1 MNIAQRMSKKLEF
14 VRRLGLC
21 PSVLNLYVDRYS
33 FGFLL
38 GDIYAGI
45 KMFCLLF
52 PLAISLAFF
61 CGGGPVQGVISCA
74 IAAGVGAI
82 LGGSKYQI
90 SSIALP
96 ICILTFDIL
105 VKYQYK
111 GLFYTALF
119 TSLILILFGFL
130 KISNVLKHIS
140 YAFISALIIFV
151 ALSIVINQLQHLL
164 DIHTIHSSQGIFEN
178 FALLCDNMENVTKP
192 ALISATLF
200 LIPII
205 ALKLFYRGFFAF
217 FAYLAV
223 GCIVTWALN
232 TGVIPDLLDVKTVA
246 QEMISTQ
253 SALDTIFT
261 MSSTAPSHTFLSN
274 IVDYAFVI
282 ALIIACE
289 ACFCTSVSASLSGD
303 NRLQT
308 NVELISNGI
317 ANFVSVALG
326 GLFVSPDIDLSV
338 KNIKIK
344 SKTVLPMIII
354 SILCFGTIY
363 FNDIIIKFIPMGCL
377 SSILLIYAISEI
389 MHKRI
394 RQYFNIK
401 SQETHIFWITLLLCV
416 YFGFIPA
423 AIIGFAISCVFFA
436 SRMVKIKDA
445 NVHTTRN
452 HDTGAIEFIS
462 NKQGFSQSMNIPP
475 KILNKIEVIQVT
487 NILFLN
493 IAKIVEEAFAAQGKF
508 PEIVIIYFNNVPYLD
523 NDAFDALKELVKNA
537 KAHKATV
544 MISGT
549 NGILLDI
556 IQQKARSEKFND
568 AFGYVVPNFKE
579 AIRQTVKRLG

>member
-1 MNIAQRMSKKLEF
+1 MNIAQRMSKKFEF

-38 GDIYAGI
+38 NDVYAGI
-45 KMFCLLF
+45 RMFCCLF

-61 CGGGPVQGVISCA
+61 CGGSPVQGAISCA
-74 IAAGVGAI
+74 IAAGVSAI

-105 VKYQYK
+105 LKYQYK

-140 YAFISALIIFV
+140 YAFISALSIFV
-151 ALSIVINQLQHLL
+151 AVSIIINQLQQLL
-164 DIHTIHSSQGIFEN
+164 NINTIHSSQGILEN
-178 FALLCDNMENVTKP
+178 FALLCNNMENVTQT
-192 ALISATLF
+192 ALISAAAFFVPLV
-200 LIPII
+200 L
-205 ALKLFYRGFFAF
+205 LKLFYRGFFAF
-217 FAYLAV
+217 FAYLSI
-223 GCIVTWALN
+223 GCIVTWAASI
-232 TGVIPDLLDVKTVA
+232 GMIPGLFDVKTVA

-253 SALDTIFT
+253 SALETVFT
-261 MSSTAPSHTFLSN
+261 MSSVAPSHTFLSN
-274 IVDYAFVI
+274 IMDYAFVI

-289 ACFCTSVSASLSGD
+289 ACFCTNVSASLSGD

-308 NVELISNGI
+308 NIELISNGI
-317 ANFVSVALG
+317 ANFVSVAFG
-326 GLFVSPDIDLSV
+326 GFFVSPNINLSV

-344 SKTVLPMIII
+344 SKTILPVIII
-354 SILCFGTIY
+354 GILCFGTVY
-363 FNDIIIKFIPMGCL
+363 CNDIIIKFIPMGCL
-377 SSILLIYAISEI
+377 SSILLIYAISEV
-389 MHKRI
+389 MNKKI
-394 RQYFNIK
+394 RQYLNMK

-423 AIIGFAISCVFFA
+423 TIIGFAISCVFFA

-452 HDTGAIEFIS
+452 HDMGAIEFMT

-475 KILNKIEVIQVT
+475 KILDKIEVIQVT

-493 IAKIVEEAFAAQGKF
+493 IAKIVEEAFISQGKF
-508 PEIVIIYFNNVPYLD
+508 PEILIIYFNNVPYLD
-523 NDAFDALKELVKNA
+523 NDAFNALKELVKNA
-537 KAHKATV
+537 KAYRATV

-556 IQQKARSEKFND
+556 IQQKAKSEKFND
-568 AFGYVVPNFKE
+568 AFGYIVPDFKE